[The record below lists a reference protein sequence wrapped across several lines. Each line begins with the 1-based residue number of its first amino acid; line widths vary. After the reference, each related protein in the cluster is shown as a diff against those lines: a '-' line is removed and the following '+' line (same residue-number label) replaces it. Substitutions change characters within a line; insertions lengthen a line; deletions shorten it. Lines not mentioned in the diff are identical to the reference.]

1 MVRNDKINPDKAMF
15 VFLSKFLPL
24 FFYPLGLVCILLI
37 FALVLR
43 KKERTRNILVAASIG
58 ILWLSSTSLAS
69 NNLARSLEWRYFP
82 PKDIPSAEVMVVLG
96 GGTDA
101 NVYPRPGVEINGAGD
116 RVLYAAL
123 IYKEGKVPYLL
134 LSGGEITWMNATS
147 SSPADE
153 MAEILQSLGVPKNAL
168 WLENKSQNTHENAV
182 YSKAILDEKGIKKI
196 LLVTSAMHMPRAVA
210 LFQKLGLEVI
220 PLPVDYSVTQA
231 DISWNNQ
238 DWLGQVF
245 GLLPSTG
252 NLSATTNA
260 LKEYFGIFTYW
271 LRGWF

>member
-1 MVRNDKINPDKAMF
+1 MF

-37 FALVLR
+37 FALLLR
-43 KKERTRNILVAASIG
+43 KKDRTRNILIAVSIG
-58 ILWLSSTSLAS
+58 ILWLSGTSLVS

-82 PKDIPSAEVMVVLG
+82 PKEVPRADVIVVLG

-101 NVYPRPGVEINGAGD
+101 NVYPRSGVEINGAGD
-116 RVLYAAL
+116 RVLYAARV
-123 IYKEGKVPYLL
+123 YKEGKATHIL
-134 LSGGEITWMNATS
+134 LSGGEITWMNVTS
-147 SSPADE
+147 STPAGE
-153 MAEILQSLGVPKNAL
+153 MAEILQSLGVPEEAL
-168 WLENKSQNTHENAV
+168 WLENKSLNTRENAV
-182 YSKAILDEKGIKKI
+182 FSKIILDEKGIKKI

-210 LFQKLGLEVI
+210 LFQKLGVEVI

-231 DISWNNQ
+231 DVSFSAQ

-252 NLSATTNA
+252 NLSATTGA

-271 LRGWF
+271 LRGWL

>member
-1 MVRNDKINPDKAMF
+1 MF
-15 VFLSKFLPL
+15 VLLSKFLPL
-24 FFYPLGLVCILLI
+24 FFYPLGLVCIFLI

-43 KKERTRNILVAASIG
+43 EKERTRNILVAASIG
-58 ILWLSSTSLAS
+58 ILWLSSTSLVS

-123 IYKEGKVPYLL
+123 IYKEGKASHLL

-147 SSPADE
+147 STPADE

-168 WLENKSQNTHENAV
+168 WLENRSQNTHENAV
-182 YSKAILDEKGIKKI
+182 FSKAILDEKGINKI

-231 DISWNNQ
+231 DISWNDQ

-260 LKEYFGIFTYW
+260 LKEYLGIFTYW
-271 LRGWF
+271 LRGWL